1 MKSILD
7 YLKEIRREVIL
18 YDIKVAGWIIYSIVL
33 TLFVLGLI
41 LESVFYFSS
50 YVRFTVWALVLV
62 ITLIGVSWLII
73 TGQKIRK
80 NSLQRYRWSYLAK
93 NAGKY
98 TFPKD
103 DTLINALQIEESAQG
118 SSSKELSNAFL
129 KQTSKNLAKLDLSK
143 LFPLHRIEVWKQITL
158 IGLTITIF
166 LLAITWRH
174 SVSSLYRWSHPKTE
188 FVPPKPFL
196 LKGTSRHMHV
206 LGGENVTVSFSA
218 LGEMPDSV
226 FIEFKPIAFEQ
237 GRDSVILKTVFP
249 SQENNVLSAELKEV
263 FQNYRYRAFIPS
275 TKFWQPWSEISS
287 KRYSISVTDR
297 PTIEDFTVTIISPS
311 YTGLTPQI
319 QKANQAEIQALKGA
333 RISVQLN
340 ANQNLATAEMILNGE
355 LKNMEVKRNSANY
368 DFIVQNDGDFS
379 IHLTDDR
386 GITNR
391 NPIPFRIQMIHDIS
405 PQMTIIQP
413 PPIVELGGD
422 QSIEIMMTIE
432 DDFGISNLQLAYEIQ
447 RPSYIQVEPFI
458 SMFSLPIKDQNQSTQ
473 DINTTW
479 DLGQLGLMP
488 EDEIHY
494 HFELYDNDVITG
506 PKKSLSGTFIARVPS
521 LNDLFH
527 SFNEKEED
535 IVDMVEL
542 ELKEIEKLHKQLKKV
557 ELNLLKTDKPEW
569 KDQQALKETMEDV
582 KEKLT
587 DFETLTEQLDEL
599 NNSSEKH
606 QLFSDDLMKKFQDL
620 QQLIEEIFPPE
631 MLKNMDWMNEA
642 LEKLNTKDLLA
653 ALDKLSNNLDQVE
666 KELDRF
672 LDIFKRV
679 KAEQQVDELRKRIR
693 QLVENQDNIDQQ
705 IRHTTPQTDPS
716 VFKRLSLEEKM
727 SQKELDQIRETM
739 ESASRDV
746 KNFSRETAKSLEDL
760 SDSKDA
766 TASNT
771 HLKDAI
777 KSLDREDPY
786 AAMDESYAGLQ
797 SLEAL
802 NNSMEDI
809 LSDFQSKTTRDMAHK
824 FRTILRDV
832 LTLSKAQESLK
843 NETTDIPRNSPRLG
857 KLAGQ
862 QQMLQDQLTQTM
874 ANTMELSRE
883 TFLVSPEMGQK
894 LGMSFAQMNASKGKL
909 AERNGSGSLGNQKQ
923 AMLALN
929 EGAKTIIQ
937 TIQQMQ
943 ESGSASGYEEFLKRM
958 EEMTSDQQNL
968 NGQGMQLALGQMAAA
983 MREALMQQMLAQQRG
998 VQKSLRQMMDEM
1010 KQAGNQGLGDL
1021 SGIANEMDEVI
1032 RDLERKRFTRQTSD
1046 RQQRI
1051 LSRMLDSQKSMTQ
1064 RGFEEER
1071 KSQTSGEVFYT
1082 GPSGLPQDLGQ
1093 RQSLIMNAMN
1103 DALKLGYSRDYKNM
1117 IRRYFNALSEA
1128 ESIILPDST
1137 KTSEIEGIYP

>member
-1 MKSILD
+1 MKSIVE
-7 YLKEIRREVIL
+7 YLKAIRREIIL
-18 YDIKVAGWIIYSIVL
+18 HDIKVTCWIIYSVVL
-33 TLFVLGLI
+33 ALFVLGLMF
-41 LESVFYFSS
+41 ESVFYFSS
-50 YVRFTVWALVLV
+50 YVRFAVWIMVLG

-73 TGQKIRK
+73 IAQKIRR
-80 NSLQRYRWSYLAK
+80 NLLQRYSWSHLAK

-98 TFPKD
+98 AFPKD
-103 DTLINALQIEESAQG
+103 DTLINALQIEESAKE
-118 SSSKELSNAFL
+118 SSSKELSTAFI
-129 KQTSKNLAKLDLSK
+129 QETSKKLAKLDLSK
-143 LFPLHRIEVWKQITL
+143 LFPLHRVETWKQVTL

-166 LLAITWRH
+166 LLAITWKH
-174 SVSSLYRWSHPKTE
+174 SVSSLYRWSHPNTE

-218 LGEMPDSV
+218 LGEIPDSV
-226 FIEFKPIAFEQ
+226 YIEFKPIAFEP
-237 GRDSVILKTVFP
+237 GRDSLILETVFP
-249 SQENNVLSAELKEV
+249 SKQKDVFSAELKEV

-275 TKFWQPWSEISS
+275 TKFWQPWNEISS
-287 KRYSISVTDR
+287 KRYFISVTDR
-297 PTIEDFTVTIISPS
+297 PTIKDFTVTISPPA
-311 YTGLTPQI
+311 YTGLAPQI

-333 RISVQLN
+333 RISVRLN
-340 ANQNLATAEMILNGE
+340 ANQDLAKAEIILNGE
-355 LKNMEVKRNSANY
+355 LKNMGVQGNSANY
-368 DFIVQNDGDFS
+368 EFTVQNDGDFS
-379 IHLTDDR
+379 IHLTDGR

-391 NPIPFRIQMIHDIS
+391 NPIPFRIQMIHDVS
-405 PQMTIIQP
+405 PEMTIIQP

-432 DDFGISNLQLAYEIQ
+432 DDYGFSNLQLAYEIQ

-479 DLGQLGLMP
+479 GLGELGLMP

-542 ELKEIEKLHKQLKKV
+542 ELEEIEKLHKQLKKV
-557 ELNLLKTDKPEW
+557 KLNLLKTDKPEW
-569 KDQQALKETMEDV
+569 KDQQALKEAMEDV

-587 DFETLTEQLDEL
+587 DFETLTDQLDAL

-620 QQLIEEIFPPE
+620 QKLIEEIFPPE
-631 MLKNMDWMNEA
+631 MLKNMNEA

-653 ALDKLSNNLDQVE
+653 ALEKLSNNLDQVE
-666 KELDRF
+666 QELDRF

-679 KAEQQVDELRKRIR
+679 KAEQQVDELRKRIQ
-693 QLVENQDNIDQQ
+693 QLTENQDNIDQQ

-766 TASNT
+766 KASNT
-771 HLKDAI
+771 HLKNAI

-786 AAMDESYAGLQ
+786 TAMDESYAGLQ
-797 SLEAL
+797 SLESL
-802 NNSMEDI
+802 NDSMENI

-843 NETTDIPRNSPRLG
+843 NETTNIPRNSPRLG
-857 KLAGQ
+857 QLAGQ

-894 LGMSFAQMNASKGKL
+894 LGMSFAQMNASKGQS
-909 AERNGSGSLGNQKQ
+909 AERNGSGSLGNQNQ

-958 EEMTSDQQNL
+958 EEMTRDQQNL

-998 VQKSLRQMMDEM
+998 VQKSLKQMMDEM

-1051 LSRMLDSQKSMTQ
+1051 LTRMLDSQKSMTE
-1064 RGFEEER
+1064 RGFEEQR
-1071 KSQTSGEVFYT
+1071 KSQTASEVFYT